1 MIVLDFSR
9 FWHQKS
15 LMMHL
20 FLAAGIRSSWISA
33 PRIAPAAFKA
43 KAVWLVLDLDLSLGL
58 GEMQGSEDAG
68 YGNPG
73 MLHTHGQS
81 CTVQTQVWPAAMFK
95 CVFRPASSPIIDLAC
110 L

>member
-1 MIVLDFSR
+1 LDFSTKNCTCCI
-9 FWHQKS
+9 QS
-15 LMMHL
+15 E
-20 FLAAGIRSSWISA
+20 GIT
-33 PRIAPAAFKA
+33 
-43 KAVWLVLDLDLSLGL
+43 VWLVLDLDLSLGL

-68 YGNPG
+68 HGNPG

-81 CTVQTQVWPAAMFK
+81 CTVQTQVWPAARFK